1 MSTIVHPEDRPTEIT
16 CTLTGRFL
24 RLTKETT
31 AEDVVA
37 WFWRPQK
44 WGQAIEQCPGL
55 LGDARVWSEVAVTP
69 WSELDDT
76 WCYNP
81 HQHIELS

>member
-16 CTLTGRFL
+16 GTLTGRFL

-31 AEDVVA
+31 AEDVLA
-37 WFWRPQK
+37 WFRRPEI

>member
-16 CTLTGRFL
+16 CTLTGRCV
-24 RLTKETT
+24 RLTEGTR
-31 AEDVVA
+31 AEGVLA
-37 WFWRPQK
+37 CLGGPES
-44 WGQAIEQCPGL
+44 WGRAIGQCPGL

-69 WSELDDT
+69 WSELDDA